1 MTGSKRFIS
10 GAVCPSC
17 QAVDRIVI
25 ETLAADEGRD
35 PTDEASETQAPLI
48 RRRCVACGFVEHL
61 ETDAATAT
69 APLPR
74 ARYDRSRRTTDRV
87 EVVKILDPGS
97 AKDSS

>member
-25 ETLAADEGRD
+25 ESLEAEENLDPENELAQPGA
-35 PTDEASETQAPLI
+35 ALI
-48 RRRCVACGFVEHL
+48 RRRCVACGFVEQL
-61 ETDAATAT
+61 EADAPTVS

-97 AKDSS
+97 PKDSS

>member
-17 QAVDRIVI
+17 QAVDRTAI
-25 ETLAADEGRD
+25 ESLGADQGLD
-35 PTDEASETQAPLI
+35 PPNELTELGAPVI

-61 ETDAATAT
+61 EADAPSVS

-74 ARYDRSRRTTDRV
+74 AR
-87 EVVKILDPGS
+87 
-97 AKDSS
+97 

>member
-25 ETLAADEGRD
+25 ESLGADQGLD
-35 PTDEASETQAPLI
+35 PLNELTELGAPVI

-61 ETDAATAT
+61 EADAPSVS

-87 EVVKILDPGS
+87 EVVKILDPGLP
-97 AKDSS
+97 KDSS

>member
-25 ETLAADEGRD
+25 ESLGADEGLD
-35 PTDEASETQAPLI
+35 LANELTELSAPVI

-87 EVVKILDPGS
+87 DVVKILDPAATGCL
-97 AKDSS
+97 

>member
-25 ETLAADEGRD
+25 ETLAANEGFD
-35 PTDEASETQAPLI
+35 PTDEASETQALLI
-48 RRRCVACGFVEHL
+48 RRRCVVCGFVEHL
-61 ETDAATAT
+61 ETDAATVT

-74 ARYDRSRRTTDRV
+74 ARYDKSHRTTDRV
-87 EVVKILDPGS
+87 EVVKILDPEP

>member
-17 QAVDRIVI
+17 QAVDRIVV
-25 ETLAADEGRD
+25 ETLAADKGLD
-35 PTDEASETQAPLI
+35 PTDEASETQAPSI

-87 EVVKILDPGS
+87 EVVKILDPGPV
-97 AKDSS
+97 KDSS

>member
-17 QAVDRIVI
+17 QVVDRIVI
-25 ETLAADEGRD
+25 ETLAAD
-35 PTDEASETQAPLI
+35 PFDEVSETQSPLI

>member
-17 QAVDRIVI
+17 QEVDRIVI
-25 ETLAADEGRD
+25 ESLAADEGFD
-35 PTDEASETQAPLI
+35 PTDEAPATQPLLI

-61 ETDAATAT
+61 EADAPSVS

-97 AKDSS
+97 PKDSS